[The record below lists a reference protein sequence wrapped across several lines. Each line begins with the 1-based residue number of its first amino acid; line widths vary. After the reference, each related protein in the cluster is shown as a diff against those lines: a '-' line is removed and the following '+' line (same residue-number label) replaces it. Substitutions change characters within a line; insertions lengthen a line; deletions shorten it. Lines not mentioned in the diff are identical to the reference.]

1 MPILSQ
7 MHAIFVYGQTLPGF
21 SGAGA
26 ATAGMEQAAKVGK
39 GDMHVNTAPKHCA
52 DQRCR
57 FFGRWSG
64 PDPDLAG
71 IGGNSLREIGD
82 FRGDDQ
88 YAGRP
93 RWR

>member
-1 MPILSQ
+1 
-7 MHAIFVYGQTLPGF
+7 
-21 SGAGA
+21 
-26 ATAGMEQAAKVGK
+26 MEPAAKVGK
-39 GDMHVNTAPKHCA
+39 GDMHVDTAPKQCA

-88 YAGRP
+88 YAGGSR
-93 RWR
+93 